1 MTLPIFNFPRKTPDK
16 MLTEL
21 RVVNEKSNRPGVNS
35 LMIRS
40 IARRIPFDSISF
52 FLAQGWHDRLS
63 ETKVIQ

>member
-1 MTLPIFNFPRKTPDK
+1 MILPISNFPRKIAPK

-21 RVVNEKSNRPGVNS
+21 RVVNEKSNRPSVNS

-52 FLAQGWHDRLS
+52 FSAQGWHDRLS